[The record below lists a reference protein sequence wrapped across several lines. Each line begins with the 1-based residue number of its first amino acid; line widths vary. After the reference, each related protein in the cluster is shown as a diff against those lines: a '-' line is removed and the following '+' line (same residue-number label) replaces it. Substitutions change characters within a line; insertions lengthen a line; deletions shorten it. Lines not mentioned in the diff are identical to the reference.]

1 MQYFRFQEDNL
12 SLNQKLQEVFEF
24 VNELESAPS
33 EFLIEYD
40 KEFYL
45 IWRNEMKWHYRKI
58 KFLITDAN

>member
-33 EFLIEYD
+33 EFLIEHD
-40 KEFYL
+40 QDFYL
-45 IWRNEMKWHYRKI
+45 IEWKREQWHYRKI
-58 KFLITDAN
+58 KFLITQ